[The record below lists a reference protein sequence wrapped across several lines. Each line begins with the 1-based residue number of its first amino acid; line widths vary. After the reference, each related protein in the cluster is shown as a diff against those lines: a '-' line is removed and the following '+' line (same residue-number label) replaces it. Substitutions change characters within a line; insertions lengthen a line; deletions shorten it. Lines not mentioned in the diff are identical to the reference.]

1 MIRVAER
8 KMDQNLA
15 AGIGLIIISLAGFSY
30 VIITVSL
37 YPEQAIVFKS
47 NLLWLLLQSAVSML
61 CGILGGYIIGCYKET
76 RRIAGTVDSKS
87 HDSSV
92 QE

>member
-1 MIRVAER
+1 
-8 KMDQNLA
+8 MDQNLA

-30 VIITVSL
+30 VLITVSL

-47 NLLWLLLQSAVSML
+47 NLLWLLLQSAVSLL
-61 CGILGGYIIGCYKET
+61 CGILGGYIIGGYKET
-76 RRIAGTVDSKS
+76 QRTAGTVDSKP